1 MAIRVSSPKSCLFYA
16 VLAFLF
22 ACLSVI
28 FPTPGNADM
37 VSDGSDG
44 PFHPLQ
50 NTVIDLTGQNVFN
63 FTTITIPEGVKVS
76 FINTIESVPVYFLAT
91 DDIVIDGILD
101 VSGGPSLAAG
111 PGGYVG
117 GLGGLDGASG
127 QLGFGPGGGY
137 GGIYRHP
144 GGGSSF
150 ATTGT
155 ETKIDGCLSDILPP
169 ALPVPYEPDFFEG
182 GSGGGGG
189 GGGAYGVD
197 GCNGG
202 GGGGAVYLST
212 PWTIS
217 IEGNV
222 LAKGANGVNCYTS
235 ALCGIR
241 GGPGGGGCGGMIRLL
256 ADTIFLEPDG
266 VLNCSGGKG
275 GVRSLDATLTPYGG
289 NGGYGYIAIKAPHLD
304 LTGYIIGALILNDCV
319 VDFDNDADVDGVDV
333 SCMAANPDSICL
345 NYFAESFG
353 RLY

>member
-1 MAIRVSSPKSCLFYA
+1 MTIHVSSPKSCLFNA
-16 VLAFLF
+16 VLVPSF
-22 ACLSVI
+22 ACLSVL
-28 FPTPGNADM
+28 FPAPANADM

-50 NTVIDLTGQNVFN
+50 NTVIDLAGQNVFN
-63 FTTITIPEGVKVS
+63 FTTITIPDGVKVS
-76 FINTIESVPVYFLAT
+76 FINTIGSVPVYFLAT
-91 DDIVIDGILD
+91 DDIVIDGTLD
-101 VSGGPSLAAG
+101 ASGGSSAG

-117 GLGGLDGASG
+117 GLGGLDGAPG
-127 QLGFGPGGGY
+127 QPGFGPGGGY

-155 ETKIDGCLSDILPP
+155 ETKIDGCLSEILPP
-169 ALPVPYEPDFFEG
+169 APPVPYEQDLFEG

-197 GCNGG
+197 GCKGG
-202 GGGGAVYLST
+202 SGGGAVYLST

-222 LAKGANGVNCYTS
+222 YARGANGVNCYTS

-241 GGPGGGGCGGMIRLL
+241 GGPGGGGSGGMIRLS
-256 ADTIFLEPDG
+256 ADTIILEPDG
-266 VLNCSGGKG
+266 VLNCIGGKG

-304 LTGYIIGALILNDCV
+304 LSGDILGALILNDCV
-319 VDFDNDADVDGVDV
+319 VDFDNDADIDGVDA
-333 SCMAANPDSICL
+333 SRMAANLDSVCL